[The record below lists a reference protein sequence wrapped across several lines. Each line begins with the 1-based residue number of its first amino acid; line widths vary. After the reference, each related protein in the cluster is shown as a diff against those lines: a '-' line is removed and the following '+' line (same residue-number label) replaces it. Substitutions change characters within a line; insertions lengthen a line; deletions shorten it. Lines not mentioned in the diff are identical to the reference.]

1 MLPPFVPLAELSRV
15 PAARLRIVDLGHSPD
30 GTAPRDAYAA
40 GHVPGAA
47 FLDLDR
53 WLAAPPSTERGRH
66 PLPDPEVFAEGLSR
80 AGLGPDV
87 VVVALDRVGG
97 VFAAR
102 LVWMLRA
109 VGGDAALLDGG
120 LRAWT
125 DAHGE
130 ASLEVGAAPADGA
143 GRPAGTGGAPRV
155 DVPARPFPAH
165 LVADVAEV
173 DAIAAAALRGEDPG
187 TVLLDAR
194 EGARFHGAEHPLDA
208 VAGHVPG
215 ARSLPCRESVDE
227 RGSLLDDAVLRE
239 RLRAVG
245 VDVEADEAAGS
256 EVVSSCGSGVTACH
270 TLLVLEHL
278 GLGRG
283 RLFPGSWSQWTG
295 TGRPVATA

>member
-1 MLPPFVPLAELSRV
+1 VLPPFVPPAALSRV

-40 GHVPGAA
+40 GHVPGSA

-53 WLAAPPSTERGRH
+53 WLAGPPSPGRGRH
-66 PLPDPEVFAEGLSR
+66 PLPEPEVFAEGLSR
-80 AGLGPDV
+80 AGVGPDD

-109 VGGDAALLDGG
+109 VGGDAAVLDGG
-120 LRAWT
+120 LAAWT
-125 DAHGE
+125 DEHGA
-130 ASLEVGAAPADGA
+130 ASLEVGAPPADGA
-143 GRPAGTGGAPRV
+143 GGPGGTGGAPSV
-155 DVPARPFPAH
+155 DVPVRPFPAH

-173 DAIAAAALRGEDPG
+173 DAVAAAALRGEDPG

-194 EGARFHGAEHPLDA
+194 ERARFDGAGHPLDT

-227 RGSLLDDAVLRE
+227 RGRLLDDAVLRA
-239 RLRAVG
+239 RLHGVG
-245 VDVEADEAAGS
+245 VDGDA